1 MLTMMIAHLRGTIGK
16 TAPGD
21 AVVDIG
27 GVGYRVRMPMNDWD
41 MLQDGANVHLLTVTY
56 VREDRFDL
64 YAFLEKGTRML
75 FEAFI
80 ELNGVGPRMAL
91 ELCSVPRGLLTR
103 AINEKDASIL
113 SSIKGIGRKTADKLL
128 VDLSSLA
135 ERHPEAFFEDSA
147 SMGARYDRDVIAAL
161 TQLGFLPQ
169 DILRV
174 LDALPADLTTTE
186 ERIAAA
192 LRSL

>member
-1 MLTMMIAHLRGTIGK
+1 MIAHLRGTIGK
-16 TAPGD
+16 IAPGD

-27 GVGYRVRMPMNDWD
+27 GVGYRVRMPVNDWD
-41 MLQDGANVHLLTVTY
+41 EVHDGASVHLLTVSY
-56 VREDRFDL
+56 IREDRFDL
-64 YAFLEKGTRML
+64 YGFLHAGTRML

-80 ELNGVGPRMAL
+80 DLNGIGPRMAL
-91 ELCSVPRGLLTR
+91 ELCAVPRALLTR

-135 ERHPEAFFEDSA
+135 ERHPEAFFSETTA
-147 SMGARYDRDVIAAL
+147 MGARYDRDTVAAL
-161 TQLGFLPQ
+161 AQLGFATQ

-174 LDALPADLTTTE
+174 LESLPHDLATTE
-186 ERIAAA
+186 ERVAAA
-192 LRSL
+192 LRLL